1 MNSVILIALDV
12 NAEVSERLDRLR
24 IEFANACNWVAPIA
38 QKNHCW
44 NRVALHH
51 LSYHQLRKAFPELGS
66 QMACNAIYSVCRSYR
81 LLLDHPQ
88 SPFVGKKINEGQLP
102 HIQFLERSP
111 VFFDRH
117 TLSLQKNVLSLFT
130 LEGRLRFGIGLG
142 EADEHTFRTQK
153 LREIQL
159 TRIDAQYLMTMMFSD
174 ERVNAESVEGAGPWP
189 DYFVL
194 KDLPEGFSDGLGD
207 SANENKSLKRA
218 S

>member
-1 MNSVILIALDV
+1 MNSAIVIALDI
-12 NAEVSERLDRLR
+12 NAQVSERLDRLR
-24 IEFANACNWVAPIA
+24 IEFAKACNWIAPVAKA
-38 QKNHCW
+38 NHCW

-51 LSYHQLRKAFPELGS
+51 LTYHSLRKEFPDLGS

-81 LLLDHPQ
+81 LLLEHPL
-88 SPFVGKKINEGQLP
+88 SPFFGKKIAEGHLP
-102 HIQFLERSP
+102 DIQFLEKSP

-130 LEGRLRFGIGLG
+130 LEGRLRFGIGLS
-142 EADEHTFRTQK
+142 EQDERTFRIKK

-159 TRIDAQYLMTMMFSD
+159 TQVGGQYLMTMLFNS
-174 ERVNAESVEGAGPWP
+174 EESATDLADTPDPWP

-194 KDLPEGFSDGLGD
+194 KDLPQGFSDSQGE
-207 SANENKSLKRA
+207 SANPGKPIRKA

>member
-1 MNSVILIALDV
+1 MNSSIVIALDV
-12 NAEVSERLDRLR
+12 NAQVSERLDRLR
-24 IEFANACNWVAPIA
+24 IEFAHACNFIAPVA

-51 LSYHQLRKAFPELGS
+51 LTYHDLRKAFPDLGS

-88 SPFVGKKINEGQLP
+88 SPFFAKKIAEGHLP
-102 HIQFLERSP
+102 HIQFLEHSP

-130 LEGRLRFGIGLG
+130 LEGRLRFGIGLS
-142 EADEHTFRTQK
+142 ETDEQTFRTQK

-159 TRIDAQYLMTMMFSD
+159 TRIGNQYLMTMLFSH
-174 ERVNAESVEGAGPWP
+174 EQSIGELVESLEPWP

-194 KDLPEGFSDGLGD
+194 KDLADGFSDTKGEP
-207 SANENKSLKRA
+207 ANAVNSLQRA